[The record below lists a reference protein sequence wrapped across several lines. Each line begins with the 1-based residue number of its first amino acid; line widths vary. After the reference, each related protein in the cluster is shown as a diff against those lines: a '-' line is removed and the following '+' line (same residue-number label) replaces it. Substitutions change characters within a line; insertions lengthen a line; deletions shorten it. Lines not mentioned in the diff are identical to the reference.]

1 MTNDN
6 TVPGQGGVWLNMPPP
21 APTAD
26 SVPLERYEAFG
37 AQMMQTLIQ
46 LTREQPGWVQMLL
59 DTACTTTD
67 PKEKQAA
74 GFLALM
80 LVDLNKEVI
89 EAHMAAQ
96 YTGGRRPTQGDHLS

>member
-6 TVPGQGGVWLNMPPP
+6 TVPRRLR
-21 APTAD
+21 AD
-26 SVPLERYEAFG
+26 SVPPERYEAFG
-37 AQMMQTLIQ
+37 AEMTQTLIQ

-80 LVDLNKEVI
+80 LVDLNKEAI
-89 EAHMAAQ
+89 EAHMTAQ
-96 YTGGRRPTQGDHLS
+96 FAGGRRPTQEDHLS

>member
-6 TVPGQGGVWLNMPPP
+6 A
-21 APTAD
+21 APRRPRAD
-26 SVPLERYEAFG
+26 SVPPERYEAFG
-37 AQMMQTLIQ
+37 AEMTQTLIQ

-59 DTACTTTD
+59 DTAADTTD

-74 GFLALM
+74 GFLALL

-96 YTGGRRPTQGDHLS
+96 FAGGQRPTQEEHLS

>member
-6 TVPGQGGVWLNMPPP
+6 T
-21 APTAD
+21 APRRLRAE
-26 SVPLERYEAFG
+26 SVPPERYEAFG
-37 AQMMQTLIQ
+37 AQMMQTLIH

-67 PKEKQAA
+67 PKEERAA
-74 GFLALM
+74 SFLALL

-96 YTGGRRPTQGDHLS
+96 YAGGQRPTQEDHLS

>member
-6 TVPGQGGVWLNMPPP
+6 T
-21 APTAD
+21 APRRLRAD
-26 SVPLERYEAFG
+26 SVPPERYEAFG
-37 AQMMQTLIQ
+37 AKMVQTLIQ

-59 DTACTTTD
+59 DTACSTTD

-74 GFLALM
+74 GLLALI

-96 YTGGRRPTQGDHLS
+96 FAGGQRPTQEDHLS